1 MNAKETKAKM
11 ERWDE
16 VRKLLAKLDR
26 EFFVLEDTLKELN
39 DAVNYENTYSCTI
52 ELTEEDPDG
61 FHGKTYGA
69 FKEHLESVVEKYDA
83 GLDEVE
89 P

>member
-1 MNAKETKAKM
+1 MNAKAKM

-16 VRKLLAKLDR
+16 VRKVLAKPDR

-52 ELTEEDPDG
+52 ELTKEDPNT
-61 FHGKTYGA
+61 HR
-69 FKEHLESVVEKYDA
+69 VEK
-83 GLDEVE
+83 ER
-89 P
+89 

>member
-11 ERWDE
+11 ERWVE

-26 EFFVLEDTLKELN
+26 EIFVLKDTLKKLD

-52 ELTEEDPDG
+52 ELTEEEVDADG
-61 FHGKTYGA
+61 FHGKSYTDYQKSCLA
-69 FKEHLESVVEKYDA
+69 DTVVPE
-83 GLDEVE
+83 
-89 P
+89 